1 MEKAFKMDPNL
12 KRFFNL
18 PLLSKIGIKNI
29 EILEP
34 TSAINF
40 SLPQKIQETPE
51 EIIFLASIRDL
62 EKEIVL
68 KVTLD
73 SKVIHSEEM
82 ASSLVIFLQKYLQM
96 LILEPKLE
104 SLLKA
109 FNLMDLCFLILNK
122 DLEIIEIN
130 DFLWKIAEYSKEELL
145 RKPFTDFFYTKEN
158 SQEVLEKALR
168 EEEPLRGIFFL
179 SRKCGKPIYLES
191 ILLPFTV
198 LSQKYYFF
206 LGKDITEIE
215 RIKKE
220 LSEKVF
226 LDPFLHIFNFN
237 GFLQSLEEKI
247 KINPSQ
253 EILVILMK
261 INNLK
266 KFLQDY
272 GYLKVEKA
280 LQYFLTKLKENL
292 IPEMVWGRLEPD
304 LLAAYLPLSSEEKYV
319 LKGLELV
326 EKISKISNNFISVD
340 EFNLLFNL
348 SIGLVCYPYDGHKT
362 EVLLN
367 KAELALTTAK
377 KEGKSHIFYNIF
389 FEEEEKKESQALKLI
404 SYALE
409 NNRFLFYFQPYFNTQ
424 TEEVAGFEALV
435 RILDEK
441 NNIIY
446 PSQFIDV
453 LENSFYLRD
462 FEKWCIKKIKGF
474 LEILLS
480 LNPNFKIYLSLN
492 LTPISFLRFH
502 FINELVDFVLKGYD
516 QYLIFEVTE
525 RIFLEN
531 LDQLSNHFKLFKKT
545 LPRLKIAID
554 DFGTGAT
561 FLKSFLDY
569 PIDFLKIDRYYI
581 SRILEEPKAL
591 KMVKTIIDI
600 AKEFGLQTVAEGVET
615 EEQFVLL
622 KNIGCDFIQGF
633 YLSPPLPEEEVLKK
647 FFKK

>member
-1 MEKAFKMDPNL
+1 MEKSFKISNL
-12 KRFFNL
+12 KKFFN
-18 PLLSKIGIKNI
+18 LLSKIGIKNV

-34 TSAINF
+34 SSTVNF
-40 SLPQKIQETPE
+40 PLPQKIQETSE
-51 EIIFLASIRDL
+51 EIVFLTSIKDYL
-62 EKEIVL
+62 EKEIIL

-73 SKVIHSEEM
+73 REVIHSKEM
-82 ASSLVIFLQKYLQM
+82 ASSLVIFLQNYLQM
-96 LILEPKLE
+96 LNLKSKLE
-104 SLLKA
+104 SLVKT
-109 FNLMDLCFLILNK
+109 FNLIDLCFLVLNK
-122 DLEIIEIN
+122 DLKIIEVS
-130 DFLWKIAEYSKEELL
+130 DFLWKIAGYSKEELL
-145 RKPFTDFFYTKEN
+145 RKPFTDFFYLEKN
-158 SQEVLEKALR
+158 SQEVLAKALR
-168 EEEPLRGIFFL
+168 EGEPFRGIFLF

-191 ILLPFTV
+191 VLLPFKV
-198 LSQKYYFF
+198 FSQKYYLF

-226 LDPFLHIFNFN
+226 LDPFLNIFNFK
-237 GFLQSLEEKI
+237 GFLQSLEERIKSNPSKEILLILI
-247 KINPSQ
+247 KID
-253 EILVILMK
+253 
-261 INNLK
+261 NLK
-266 KFLQDY
+266 RSLQEY
-272 GYLKVEKA
+272 GYLKTERA
-280 LQYFLTKLKENL
+280 LRYLLNKFKESLT
-292 IPEMVWGRLEPD
+292 PEMVWGRLETD

-319 LKGLELV
+319 LKGLEVV
-326 EKISKISNNFISVD
+326 EKISKVSHNFIPID

-348 SIGLVCYPYDGHKT
+348 SIGLVCYPYDGYKT
-362 EVLLN
+362 EVLLH
-367 KAELALTTAK
+367 KAELALNTAK

-389 FEEEEKKESQALKLI
+389 FEEEKKKESQALKLI

-424 TEEVAGFEALV
+424 TKEVAGFEALV
-435 RILDEK
+435 RILDKK

-462 FEKWCIKKIKGF
+462 FEKWCIKKIKEF
-474 LEILLS
+474 LETLLS
-480 LNPNFKIYLSLN
+480 LNSNFKIYLSLN
-492 LTPISFLRFH
+492 LTPVSFLRVH

-516 QYLIFEVTE
+516 QYLVFEVTE

-561 FLKSFLDY
+561 FLRSLLDY

-591 KMVKTIIDI
+591 KMVKTIIEI
-600 AKEFGLQTVAEGVET
+600 AKEFGLQTIAEGVEI

-622 KNIGCDFIQGF
+622 KNIGCDFVQGF
-633 YLSPPLPEEEVLKK
+633 YLSPPLSEEEVLKK